1 MNVNDATEAARSEIQ
16 KQFNITDVIIKS
28 SVLKNDMWYIHTS
41 FILNNEQKYYNVTI
55 NNITSTVEGMQETK
69 FNTRNTG
76 SAQTFMLVALI
87 FASLTVVIY
96 AIISVVFIFSSIA
109 FINATSSG
117 VTVSSFNPFSLIIL
131 AIFLPFLIVNVYILI
146 RITKIRK
153 FMNNGDYKSAYYED
167 SVLFGVLA
175 LLIGGIIT
183 GLMLLLARGELE
195 NAASN

>member
-1 MNVNDATEAARSEIQ
+1 MDINEANEAARSEIQ
-16 KQFNITDVIIKS
+16 KQFNVTDVIIKS
-28 SVLKNDMWYIHTS
+28 SVLKNGMWYINT
-41 FILNNEQKYYNVTI
+41 FFVLNNEKKYYNVSI
-55 NNITSTVEGMQETK
+55 NNTTNTIEGMHETE

-76 SAQTFMLVALI
+76 SAQTFMLVAFI
-87 FASLTVVIY
+87 FAVITIVIY
-96 AIISVVFIFSSIA
+96 AIILAVFVISFTAFIIAAGSVVTGLA
-109 FINATSSG
+109 
-117 VTVSSFNPFSLIIL
+117 FNPFSLIIL

-146 RITKIRK
+146 RIIKIRK
-153 FMNNGDYKSAYYED
+153 FMNNGDYRSAYYED